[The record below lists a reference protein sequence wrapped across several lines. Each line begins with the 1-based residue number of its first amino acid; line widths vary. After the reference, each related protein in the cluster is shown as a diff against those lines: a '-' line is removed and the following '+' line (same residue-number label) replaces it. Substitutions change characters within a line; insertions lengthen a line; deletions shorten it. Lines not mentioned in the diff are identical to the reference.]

1 MDTSSE
7 RRIEQERVVTGEAVA
22 LDITPASLSLRLISG
37 AIDYGIMVCGAVLS
51 LLTLA
56 MVAPTNLSLATVTTG
71 ISLVLFIWMVALPVS
86 VETLSRGLSAGRLVT
101 GTRVVRDDGGAV
113 RLRHSLVRALTGVV
127 EVLLTSGGLAVCSCI
142 VTKRGKR
149 LGDLLAGTYV
159 VNERSKAGHAP
170 PLVMPPEL
178 AQWAEHT
185 DLRSLPGNL
194 ALVGRTFL
202 QRASTLDPQSRTRI
216 GLDLAGQVMPCVAPP
231 PPPGTHPER
240 FLAAVLVERRERE
253 LALAVRDLHADQ
265 RMRQEDAARLAR
277 AAQAPSAS

>member
-22 LDITPASLSLRLISG
+22 LDVTPASLALRLVSG
-37 AIDYGIMVCGAVLS
+37 AIDYGIMVAGNLLS
-51 LLTLA
+51 LVTL
-56 MVAPTNLSLATVTTG
+56 VVLFPTASQAAIFTW
-71 ISLVLFIWMVALPVS
+71 ISLVVLLWLVVLPVS
-86 VETLSRGLSAGRLVT
+86 VETLSRGRSAGRLVT

-113 RLRHSLVRALTGVV
+113 RLRHSLVRALTAVV
-127 EVLLTSGGLAVCSCI
+127 EVLISSGILAVASCI

-159 VNERSKAGHAP
+159 INERSKAGQAP

-178 AQWAEHT
+178 AQWAAHT
-185 DLRSLPGNL
+185 DLRALPGNL
-194 ALVGRTFL
+194 ALVSRTFL
-202 QRASTLDPQSRTRI
+202 QRASTLEPQARDRI
-216 GLDLAGQVMPCVAPP
+216 ALELAGNVMPCVAPA

-253 LALAVRDLHADQ
+253 LELAMRDLRADQ
-265 RMRQEDAARLAR
+265 RMRQEDDARLDR